1 MQPRCAWTGRAASLL
16 AVVLFAMASLSARA
30 EEKPRVAVFDFQ
42 LINTSPAPAT
52 PEELDRTR
60 RLGDALRD
68 ALRQSGRY
76 DVVDIAPVRA
86 KLAGMAE
93 IRDCNGCERALARE
107 LGASQAAYGW
117 VQKVSNLILN
127 LNLVIEDATTG
138 RILHAGSVDIRGN
151 TDESWFRGLKFLLE
165 EHVFELCARLTRPGP
180 PVE

>member
-1 MQPRCAWTGRAASLL
+1 MHHQASRAAALL
-16 AVVLFAMASLSARA
+16 AVVLLLLASATGHA
-30 EEKPRVAVFDFQ
+30 EEKPRIAVFGFQ
-42 LINTSPAPAT
+42 LIDTSPAPPT
-52 PEELDRTR
+52 PEERDRTR
-60 RLGDALRD
+60 RLGEALRE
-68 ALRQSGRY
+68 ALQRSGRY
-76 DVVDIAPVRA
+76 EVVDIAPVRD

-127 LNLVIEDATTG
+127 LNLVIEDVASG

-165 EHVFELCARLTRPGP
+165 EHVFDTAPG
-180 PVE
+180 